1 MDISRRSLLA
11 LMALPMPAP
20 RVPLDHLLLGVS
32 DLDKGID
39 WVRLRT
45 GVTAAIGGSHPGRGT
60 RNALL
65 SLANDHYL
73 EIIAPDPAQSE
84 YHFHVDIRSLT
95 EPRLVN
101 WAARTHD
108 IEATA
113 KLAREAGY
121 HVTGPLPGSRVT
133 PAGATLRWKT
143 LTIDHS
149 FATPSVDPVPFFI
162 EWSAGTPHSS
172 TTAPAGCTF
181 QSLQLEHPQA
191 DALASMLR
199 KLGIEGEVKS
209 APAARITA
217 VVATPNGPVVLS

>member
-11 LMALPMPAP
+11 LMALPLPAAS
-20 RVPLDHLLLGVS
+20 VPLDHLLLGVS
-32 DLDKGID
+32 DLDKGVD
-39 WVRLRT
+39 WVRLKT
-45 GVTAAIGGSHPGRGT
+45 GVTGAIGGSHPGRGT

-73 EIIAPDPAQSE
+73 EIIAPDPTQSE

-101 WAARTHD
+101 WAARTRD

-133 PAGATLRWKT
+133 AAGATLHWKS
-143 LTIDHS
+143 LTIEHP
-149 FATPSVDPVPFFI
+149 FATASVDRVPFFI
-162 EWSAGTPHSS
+162 EWSAGTAHPS
-172 TTAPAGCTF
+172 TTAPSGCTF
-181 QSLQLEHPQA
+181 ESLRLEHPQA
-191 DALASMLR
+191 EALASMLR
-199 KLGIEGEVKS
+199 KLRIEVEVKT
-209 APAARITA
+209 APASRITA
-217 VVATPNGPVVLS
+217 ALQTPAGRVVLS